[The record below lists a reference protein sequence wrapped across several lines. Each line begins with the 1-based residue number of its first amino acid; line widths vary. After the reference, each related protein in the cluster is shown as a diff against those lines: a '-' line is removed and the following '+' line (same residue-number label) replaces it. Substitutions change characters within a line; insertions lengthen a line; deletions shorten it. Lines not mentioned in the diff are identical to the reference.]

1 MGVSIW
7 TTNNERGGLPMT
19 TSKSIAII
27 GEGETEWF
35 YFESLRI
42 TCRYPFKV
50 APDFPQHSDIPH
62 MAKLAEDYV
71 KREYDYVVCLVD
83 MDRLMQLPKEMQTYQ
98 RIRKQSSKKIMWIE
112 TNPCTEFWFLL
123 HFLPQLSLK
132 HYDSYEAL
140 LPELQHYMP
149 GYEKTARYFR
159 KNNLYR
165 YLTENGNIQRAMGYG
180 AELSRLSEATPEDR
194 IAYSQVHR
202 VFELIASIN
211 ETNQDKNNEKSEN
224 EIRISVKQQE
234 ILDFLASNAD
244 SYSKSIS
251 KAIGLRVPRTRDY
264 LKQLLEMGLIEEEG
278 EVRYKVYRLKNK

>member
-1 MGVSIW
+1 
-7 TTNNERGGLPMT
+7 MT

-42 TCRYPFKV
+42 ACRYPFKV

-83 MDRLMQLPKEMQTYQ
+83 MDRLLQLPKEMQTYK
-98 RIRKQSSKKIMWIE
+98 RIRKQSSKSIIWIE

-123 HFLPQLSLK
+123 HFLPQLSVK
-132 HYDSYEAL
+132 HYESYETL
-140 LPELQHYMP
+140 LPELQRYMP

-165 YLTENGNIQRAMGYG
+165 YLTQNGDLQRAMEY
-180 AELSRLSEATPEDR
+180 AEELSRLSEATPEDR

-202 VFELIASIN
+202 VFELISSIN
-211 ETNQDKNNEKSEN
+211 GTNQDKNNEKTEN

-234 ILDFLASNAD
+234 ILDFLASNDD
-244 SYSKSIS
+244 SDSKSIS

-278 EVRYKVYRLKNK
+278 EVRYKVYNIKKK